1 MATKIDQASSAEPSR
16 ALSIGPSATAVASS
30 PRVSMF
36 VAKSGFVIPKN
47 KLSGSLVPI
56 YKSGGKA
63 DASDT
68 SKEEIAKQVQRK
80 TKWGADLTQDAA
92 VRKGRALAYQTRV
105 EQITKQLKTKSL
117 EGVDDHDSLPN
128 QASEIEPVSQQKY
141 EFKKFEQLEL
151 EKREVIG
158 ELLRL
163 NPSYKA
169 PSDYKPLLKEA
180 KVPIPNKAYS
190 AYNFI
195 SLLLGSQSNTQKR
208 LEQET
213 GATIHVCG
221 TKSATGEKHLITQS
235 EIKDAQDS
243 FEDLHVI
250 ISADAY
256 EKIDAAVALI
266 ELLLTPV
273 SGSLA
278 AASTNPSSSTG
289 NTVDINGLNQIVS
302 TSGYGMMPIGAQGM
316 PQPTPVRIPSVSP
329 QFQSY
334 PGSWFRPTSLGIQLN
349 PSSGFVAPPIATT
362 SIRFPASS
370 DNSFNLPTPFQRPP
384 VGPVPRTPSTLSGP
398 QIAAQ
403 VMQQPPNLPVPPQ
416 GQPMLGQQPPQP
428 AYSTLTQP
436 AFPAMQP
443 MSIGMPSSW
452 SSVAVN
458 SQSRPITPS
467 GPPHSMPLAAPAP
480 ALSTMPRPQ
489 QPVYPAGVSLLPSH
503 VTQANHMASVVASRP
518 PSVNFT
524 PPATIPPRSS
534 VAPPFSSITPL
545 QHMSLPAQ
553 ATMLSPSIPAPVP
566 LTSPLL
572 GAPAFSSSQMRPPSQ
587 SFASQ
592 TPLSSVLNPVL
603 VPGQAPRPTQPP
615 LPSLQSSTL
624 GAVSDSGKPPTVT
637 NSILPSVITPQRHPS
652 SVDFT
657 FQPLQGQ
664 VSGSSNIPLPNAQ
677 SVPQNPNALPPA
689 APRAPLLR
697 PSMHN
702 MAPSVGTQG
711 FGRPFGVN
719 QAGPP
724 TFGPTVSP
732 QLSLPSMAPAACM
745 PPPSFSP
752 ATQTPN
758 LHNPL
763 LTRPLNLLNL
773 HPHQNQPLPLNR
785 PSNLQI
791 PNQQLGNNQ
800 LGYAFGKPFPRTP
813 GSQFYDPFAPTSVS
827 SAPQQLVNDLT
838 KEKKPET
845 DAEYEDLMAS
855 VGVR

>member
-1 MATKIDQASSAEPSR
+1 MAAKIDQASSAEPSH
-16 ALSIGPSATAVASS
+16 ALSIGPSATAAASS

-63 DASDT
+63 DAGDT
-68 SKEEIAKQVQRK
+68 SKEETAKQVQRK

-117 EGVDDHDSLPN
+117 EGVDDHDSSPN
-128 QASEIEPVSQQKY
+128 KASEIEPVSQQNH
-141 EFKKFEQLEL
+141 ESKKFEQLEL
-151 EKREVIG
+151 EKREIIG

-180 KVPIPNKAYS
+180 KVPIPNKAYLP
-190 AYNFI
+190 YDFI
-195 SLLLGSQSNTQKR
+195 SLLLGPQSNTQKR

-221 TKSATGEKHLITQS
+221 TKYATGEKHLITQS
-235 EIKDAQDS
+235 EIKEAQDS
-243 FEDLHVI
+243 FEDLHVS
-250 ISADAY
+250 ISADTY

-278 AASTNPSSSTG
+278 AASTNPSSSAG
-289 NTVDINGLNQIVS
+289 NTVDINGPNPIVS

-316 PQPTPVRIPSVSP
+316 PQPTPVRMLSP

-334 PGSWFRPTSLGIQLN
+334 PGSWFRPTLLSAQLN

-362 SIRFPASS
+362 SISFPASS
-370 DNSFNLPTPFQRPP
+370 DNPFNLSTPFQCPP
-384 VGPVPRTPSTLSGP
+384 IGPVPRTPSTLSGP

-403 VMQQPPNLPVPPQ
+403 IMQQPPNLSVPPQ
-416 GQPMLGQQPPQP
+416 GQPMLGKQPPQP

-436 AFPAMQP
+436 AFPATQP
-443 MSIGMPSSW
+443 MPISIPSSW

-467 GPPHSMPLAAPAP
+467 GPPPNMPLTAPSP
-480 ALSTMPRPQ
+480 ALPTMPRPH
-489 QPVYPAGVSLLPSH
+489 QPVYPSAITSLPSQ
-503 VTQANHMASVVASRP
+503 VNLVNHMASVVASRP
-518 PSVNFT
+518 PTVNFP
-524 PPATIPPRSS
+524 PPATIPSRSS

-545 QHMSLPAQ
+545 QHTSSTAQ

-566 LTSPLL
+566 PHVSPLI
-572 GAPAFSSSQMRPPSQ
+572 GAPAYNSSQMRPPSQ

-592 TPLSSVLNPVL
+592 TPLPSVLNPVL
-603 VPGQAPRPTQPP
+603 VPGQASRPTQPP

-624 GAVSDSGKPPTVT
+624 GPVSDSSKPPMAI
-637 NSILPSVITPQRHPS
+637 NSILPSVVTPQRHPS
-652 SVDFT
+652 SIDFT

-664 VSGSSNIPLPNAQ
+664 VSASPNIHLPNVQ
-677 SVPQNPNALPPA
+677 SVAQNPNALPPA
-689 APRAPLLR
+689 GPRAPLLR

-711 FGRPFGVN
+711 FGRPFAVN
-719 QAGPP
+719 QAVPP

-732 QLSLPSMAPAACM
+732 QLSLPSMAPAARM
-745 PPPSFSP
+745 TPPSFSP
-752 ATQTPN
+752 APLAPN

-763 LTRPLNLLNL
+763 LTRPLNLLNP

-785 PSNLQI
+785 PSNLQT
-791 PNQQLGNNQ
+791 PNHQLGNNQ
-800 LGYAFGKPFPRTP
+800 LGHAFGKPFPRTP
-813 GSQFYDPFAPTSVS
+813 GSQFYDPFSPTSVS
-827 SAPQQLVNDLT
+827 SAPQQLANDLT